1 MICSPLL
8 TWHDDPNWINLK
20 VKVKRKGCFWRYKS
34 QFGELDLAWWP
45 KLDTTWEEE
54 EIGQIYFTI
63 WTNTSINLDKYKN
76 QSGQIQKS
84 IWRLGSGVMT
94 QTRHDVRRRGNWKV
108 SRLKLEL
115 DDSAENK
122 RHFSEEKKKSLKP
135 ICLDFSFYLSLYVR
149 LSGVKGNI
157 QKLR

>member
-1 MICSPLL
+1 MTRFALPSLPGMMTQTESI
-8 TWHDDPNWINLK
+8 LK
-20 VKVKRKGCFWRYKS
+20 LKLKERACFWRYKS

-122 RHFSEEKKKSLKP
+122 RHFSEEEKEKSETN
-135 ICLDFSFYLSLYVR
+135 
-149 LSGVKGNI
+149 LSGLFI
-157 QKLR
+157 LFKLVCATLWR